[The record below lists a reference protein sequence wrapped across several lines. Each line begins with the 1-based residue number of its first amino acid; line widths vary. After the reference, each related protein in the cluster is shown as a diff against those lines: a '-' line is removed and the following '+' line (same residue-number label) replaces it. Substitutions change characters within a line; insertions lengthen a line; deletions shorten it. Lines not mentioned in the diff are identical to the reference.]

1 MSESLELEEEGVG
14 PVTIAEK
21 QAIWSVSSS
30 QLTMLTIVGTND

>member
-21 QAIWSVSSS
+21 QVTWSVSSS
-30 QLTMLTIVGTND
+30 LLTILTVLDTND